1 MIGGLGVRSVV
12 SCAAIGLAATNP
24 VRAEAG
30 KGPKAEPVRLERDG
44 LKLEMAPLAPD
55 QVRAFFL
62 ARGFSSQDAEHIV
75 ATGCVFRTAIGSSF
89 VKGGDPEVRVALAS
103 WRINPEGKPP
113 KMPRAREDWEAIW
126 KQRGVG
132 EEPATAFYWSLFPTE
147 QSFAPTDYNWGFL
160 TFGLPPGARF
170 ALELRWSGS
179 GKVHSA
185 RLENLECGK

>member
-1 MIGGLGVRSVV
+1 MIGGFGGGSVL
-12 SCAAIGLAATNP
+12 SCAAIGLAATNS
-24 VRAEAG
+24 VRAQAG
-30 KGPKAEPVRLERDG
+30 NGPEAEPVRLERDG
-44 LKLEMAPLAPD
+44 LKLEMTPLALD

-75 ATGCVFRTAIGSSF
+75 ATGCVFRSAIGSAF
-89 VKGGDPEVRVALAS
+89 TKAGDPEVGVALAA
-103 WRINPEGKPP
+103 WRINPEGETP
-113 KMPRAREDWEAIW
+113 KAPRTREDWEAIW

-170 ALELRWSGS
+170 ALDLRWSS
-179 GKVHSA
+179 AEKTYDA
-185 RLENLECGK
+185 RLESLECGK

>member
-12 SCAAIGLAATNP
+12 SCAAIGLAATAP

-30 KGPKAEPVRLERDG
+30 EGLGAEPVRLERDG
-44 LKLEMAPLAPD
+44 LKLEMTSLAPD

-62 ARGFSSQDAEHIV
+62 ARGFAAKDAEHIV
-75 ATGCVFRTAIGSSF
+75 ATGCVFRSAIGSMF
-89 VKGGDPEVRVALAS
+89 VKMDDPDVRVALAA
-103 WRINPEGKPP
+103 WRIIAEGETP
-113 KMPRAREDWEAIW
+113 KAPRTREDWEAIW

-170 ALELRWSGS
+170 AVELRWSSAGRTY
-179 GKVHSA
+179 HA